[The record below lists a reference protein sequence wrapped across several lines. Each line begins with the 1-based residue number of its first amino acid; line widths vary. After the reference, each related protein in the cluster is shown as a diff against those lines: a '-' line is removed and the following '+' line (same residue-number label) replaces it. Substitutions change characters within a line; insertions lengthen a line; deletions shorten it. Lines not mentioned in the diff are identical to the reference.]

1 MSTTLFDTHEYIKRL
16 ESAGIPTP
24 QAEAHA
30 KSLAQ
35 AMDNELA
42 KKADLNQLRFEVC
55 EFRADVNGQFTLL
68 KWMLGFL
75 MAATV
80 GVLLQLLN

>member
-16 ESAGIPTP
+16 ENAGIPTL

-30 KSLAQ
+30 ASLAL

-42 KKADLNQLRFEVC
+42 KHADLDQLRSEVR
-55 EFRADVNGQFTLL
+55 EFRADVNGHFALL
-68 KWMLGFL
+68 KWMPGFL
-75 MAATV
+75 MAGTV
-80 GVLLQLLN
+80 GLLLQLVD